1 MKRQWS
7 ILAGRSR
14 ASLHAK
20 IMVFDRESVAIG
32 SFNLDPCSSTI
43 NTGIGVLI
51 DSPELASRAA
61 QFMDEGVSPG
71 SAYHVTVDQD
81 HNLV

>member
-1 MKRQWS
+1 
-7 ILAGRSR
+7 
-14 ASLHAK
+14 
-20 IMVFDRESVAIG
+20 MVFDRESVAIG

-43 NTGIGVLI
+43 NTEIGVLI

-61 QFMDEGVSPG
+61 QFMDEGVLPG
-71 SAYHVTVDQD
+71 SAYYVTVDQD